1 MEPLKKANEILEY
14 FEGRREFA
22 AQHLS
27 GLSGEEGLCFAL
39 SGLAIEGGSFEFEG
53 VAKLRPVQNPPG
65 EIELAKALM
74 DKSFLSP
81 VARHMPPVTY
91 ELAVYRSASRDQQ
104 HLMNL
109 GWWITGAMRCRSL
122 TDVLVPVV
130 SSVSWDGIAAVEAD
144 TCSVWLLE
152 DVPSARRFGDSI
164 VVSQEDLRWVHE
176 NLITWIDLLERPAFR
191 LAVDS
196 LTTHHQQANL
206 RMTAAALW
214 AGFEALFSISSELRF
229 RLSAL
234 VASYLEPRGAS
245 RVILYKRM
253 KTLYD
258 YRSRAVHGAATSD
271 SLLQSHIIETRG
283 ILSRLLCRMVEA
295 KLLPSTEQFEEYLFT

>member
-1 MEPLKKANEILEY
+1 MESLKKARGLLEH

-22 AQHLS
+22 EQHLS

-53 VAKLRPVQNPPG
+53 VAKLRPVIRPPG
-65 EIELAKALM
+65 EIELANALK
-74 DKSFLSP
+74 DKSLLSA
-81 VARHMPPVTY
+81 VARHMPAVSY
-91 ELAVYRSASRDQQ
+91 ELAVLKSVSNDPQD
-104 HLMNL
+104 LMNL
-109 GWWITGAMRCRSL
+109 GWWITSAMRCRSL

-130 SSVSWDGIAAVEAD
+130 SSVSWDGIAAIEAN
-144 TCSVWLLE
+144 TCDVWLLE
-152 DVPSARRFGDSI
+152 DVPAARRFGDLI
-164 VVSQEDLRWVHE
+164 VASQADLKWVHDH
-176 NLITWIDLLERPAFR
+176 LTSWIDLLERPAFR

-214 AGFEALFSISSELRF
+214 AGFEALFSINSELRF

-234 VASYLEPRGAS
+234 VASYLEPRGTS
-245 RVILYKRM
+245 RVTLYKRI

-258 YRSRAVHGAATSD
+258 YRSKAVHGAATSE
-271 SLLQSHIIETRG
+271 SLLQSHIVETRG

-295 KLLPSTEQFEEYLFT
+295 KLLPSTEQFEDYLFT